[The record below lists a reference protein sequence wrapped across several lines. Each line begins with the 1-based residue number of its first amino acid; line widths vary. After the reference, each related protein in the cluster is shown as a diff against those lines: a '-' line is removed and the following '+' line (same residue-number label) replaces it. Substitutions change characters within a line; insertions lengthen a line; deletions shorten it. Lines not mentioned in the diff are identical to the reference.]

1 MQLAEVSIR
10 RPVLATVLS
19 LLVLLIGAVSFNR
32 LTVREYPKIDE
43 PVVTVSVRYAGASA
57 EVIESQVT
65 KPLEDSIAGID
76 AVDVITSISRAEQAQ
91 ISVRFRLEKDADAAA
106 AEVRDRTSRVRNR
119 LPQAIEEPVI
129 AKVEADA
136 FPVIW
141 LAFTSD
147 TLNPLQINDLVNRVV
162 KPRLQTVSGVA
173 DVRIFGERKYAMRVW
188 LDPDKL
194 AGYRLTTQDVE
205 DAIRRSNLELPAGR
219 IESQQREFSVT
230 SQTDL
235 TKPSQFEQIV
245 IRNVNGFP
253 VRLRDVA
260 RVQEG
265 AADERSAVRLNGR
278 RAISAGVIR
287 QATAN
292 PLQLSEGVREMI
304 PRLKADL
311 PPDVAIEIAN
321 DNSVFIDRSVKN
333 VYVTIAEAIVL
344 VALVIFVFLRTFR
357 ASIIPI
363 ITIPVSLIG
372 AFAMMALAGFTI
384 NTLTLLALVLAIG
397 LVVDDAIVMLEN
409 IYRHIEEGL
418 DPFSAAIKGA
428 REIGFA
434 VITMTMTLVAVYAP
448 LAFTP
453 GRTGRLF
460 VEFALALAGAVVVSG
475 FVALTLTP
483 MMCSKLLRH
492 NPKPGLFDRTMERW
506 LTALSNGYGRLLR
519 WIITARWR
527 PAPGNR
533 GVMAA
538 VKGGVLQARWIVV
551 GVMLFSALAIYLVMP
566 TMKQELSPLEDRGV
580 ILANVN
586 APDGSTLEYT
596 NRYAE
601 ALERIGQPYKEFD
614 RIFANVGNPTVA
626 QASVVYR
633 TVDWNERKRTTLE
646 IARELQ
652 PKFNALPGVN
662 AFPITPP
669 SLGQG
674 FRERPVN
681 FVIQTSDSYENL
693 SRVGRQLMEEIAK
706 NPGIISPD
714 VDLRLNKPELRIDV
728 DREKASDL
736 GVSVE
741 VVAKALETML
751 GGRNVTRY
759 KRDAEQYD
767 VIVQTQASGRTTPE
781 DIDGIYV
788 RGRNDAMIPLSSL
801 VKVRESVSPR
811 DLNHFG
817 QRRSLSITANLA
829 PDYSL
834 GQALTYMDQAA
845 ARVLKPGY
853 STDLNGTSREFRNSQ
868 GALAVVFVLA
878 LVFIFLVLA
887 AQFESFIDP
896 LVIMLS
902 VPLSMI
908 GALLALKWSGGS
920 LNVYSQIGLITLVG
934 LITKHGILIVEFA
947 NQLRGQ
953 GVELV
958 EALVKAASQ
967 RLRPILMT
975 TGAMVLGAV
984 PLALATGAGAES
996 RVQIGWVIVGGMSL
1010 GTALTIF
1017 VVPTMYMLFARAKV
1031 PGANKAEAKEQPGY
1045 HGDDDVAPNE
1055 AIPAK

>member
-1 MQLAEVSIR
+1 MQLPEISVR
-10 RPVLATVLS
+10 RPVFATVLS
-19 LLVLLIGAVSFNR
+19 LLVVLIGLVSFNR
-32 LTVREYPKIDE
+32 LAVREYPKIDE
-43 PVVTVSVRYAGASA
+43 PVVTVSVRYPGASA
-57 EVIESQVT
+57 EVIETQVT

-136 FPVIW
+136 FPVVF

-147 TLNPLQINDLVNRVV
+147 TLAPLQINDLVNRIV
-162 KPRLQTVSGVA
+162 KSRLQTVTGVA

-188 LDPDKL
+188 LDPDKMT
-194 AGYRLTTQDVE
+194 GYRLTTQDVE

-235 TKPSQFEQIV
+235 VRPSQFAEIV
-245 IRNVNGFP
+245 IKSVNGFP
-253 VRLRDVA
+253 VKVRDVA
-260 RVQEG
+260 RVQEA
-265 AADERSAVRLNGR
+265 AADERSRVRLNGKI
-278 RAISAGVIR
+278 AISAGVIR

-292 PLQLSEGVREMI
+292 PLTLSQGVRDMI

-311 PPDVAIEIAN
+311 PADVNIEIAN
-321 DNSVFIDRSVKN
+321 DNSLFIDRSVKN
-333 VYVTIAEAIVL
+333 VYRTITEAILL
-344 VALVIFVFLRTFR
+344 VALVIFFFLRTVR

-363 ITIPVSLIG
+363 VTIPVSLIG
-372 AFAMMALAGFTI
+372 TFAMMALAGFTI

-409 IYRHIEEGL
+409 IFRHIEEGL
-418 DPFSAAIKGA
+418 EPFSAAIKGA

-434 VITMTMTLVAVYAP
+434 IITMTLTLVAVYAP

-460 VEFALALAGAVVVSG
+460 IEFALALAGAVLVSG

-483 MMCSKLLRH
+483 MMCSQLLKH
-492 NPKPGLFDRTMERW
+492 NPKPNWFDRTMERL
-506 LTALSNGYGRLLR
+506 LTALAEGYARLLR
-519 WIITARWR
+519 WVLLRRWQ
-527 PAPGNR
+527 PGQ
-533 GVMAA
+533 GAA
-538 VKGGVLQARWIVV
+538 GRFVGMFMQARWLVV
-551 GVMLFSALAIYLVMP
+551 GVMLLSAVGIALVWP
-566 TMKQELSPLEDRGV
+566 TMRQELSPLEDRGT
-580 ILANVN
+580 ILATVN

-596 NRYAE
+596 DRYAQ
-601 ALERIGQPYKEFD
+601 ALERMGQSYKEFD
-614 RIFANVGNPTVA
+614 RIFANVGNPTVS

-633 TVDWNERKRTTLE
+633 AVDWEDRKRTTLE
-646 IARELQ
+646 MARELG
-652 PKFNALPGVN
+652 PKTNSLPGVN
-662 AFPITPP
+662 AFIVTPP

-674 FRERPVN
+674 FRERPLN

-693 SRVGRQLMEEIAK
+693 ARVARQMLDEMAK
-706 NPGIISPD
+706 NPGIVSPD
-714 VDLRLNKPELRIDV
+714 IDLRLNKPDLRIEV
-728 DREKASDL
+728 DRLKAADM

-767 VIVQTQASGRTTPE
+767 VIVQTQASGRSTPE
-781 DIDGIYV
+781 DIDSINV
-788 RGRNDAMIPLSSL
+788 RGRGDTMIPLSAL

-811 DLNHFG
+811 ELNHFG
-817 QRRSLSITANLA
+817 QRRSVSITANLS

-834 GQALTYMDQAA
+834 GQALAFMNQTAA
-845 ARVLKPGY
+845 SVLKPGY
-853 STDLNGTSREFRNSQ
+853 TTELNGTSREFRNSQ
-868 GALAVVFVLA
+868 GALAIVFVLA
-878 LVFIFLVLA
+878 LLFIFLVLA
-887 AQFESFIDP
+887 AQFESFVDP

-934 LITKHGILIVEFA
+934 LITKHGILIVEFT
-947 NQLRGQ
+947 NKLR
-953 GVELV
+953 
-958 EALVKAASQ
+958 EAGLEPVDAVIKAASQ

-975 TGAMVLGAV
+975 TGAMVLGAL
-984 PLALATGAGAES
+984 PLALASGAGAES

-1010 GTALTIF
+1010 GTVLTVF
-1017 VVPTMYMLFARAKV
+1017 VVPTMYMLFARARV
-1031 PGANKAEAKEQPGY
+1031 PGANKAQTSFKPREHHDELIAK
-1045 HGDDDVAPNE
+1045 
-1055 AIPAK
+1055 

>member
-10 RPVLATVLS
+10 RPVFATVLS
-19 LLVLLIGAVSFNR
+19 LLIVLIGAVSFNR
-32 LTVREYPKIDE
+32 LSVREYPKIDE

-76 AVDVITSISRAEQAQ
+76 AVDVITSISRADQAQ
-91 ISVRFRLEKDADAAA
+91 ISVRFRLEKDADSAA

-136 FPVIW
+136 FPVIQI
-141 LAFTSD
+141 AFSSESMTQ
-147 TLNPLQINDLVNRVV
+147 LQINDLVNRIV
-162 KPRLQTVSGVA
+162 KPRLQTVTGVA

-188 LDPDKL
+188 LDTDRL
-194 AGYRLTTQDVE
+194 ASYRLTPQDVE

-235 TKPSQFEQIV
+235 LKPAQFGEIV
-245 IRNVNGFP
+245 IKSVNGFP
-253 VRLRDVA
+253 VKLRDVA
-260 RVQEG
+260 RIQEG
-265 AADERSAVRLNGR
+265 AADERTAVRLNGR
-278 RAISAGVIR
+278 PAVAVGVIR

-292 PLQLSEGVREMI
+292 PLDLSKGVREVI
-304 PRLKADL
+304 PKLRADL
-311 PPDVAIEIAN
+311 PPDLLIDVAN

-333 VYVTIAEAIVL
+333 VYKTIAEAIGL
-344 VALVIFVFLRTFR
+344 VALVIFVFLRTPR

-363 ITIPVSLIG
+363 VTIPVSLVG
-372 AFAMMALAGFTI
+372 TFGLMALAGFSI

-409 IYRHIEEGL
+409 IFRHIEEGL
-418 DPFSAAIKGA
+418 DPFSAGIKGA

-434 VITMTMTLVAVYAP
+434 IVTMTATLVAVYAP

-483 MMCSKLLRH
+483 MMCTQLLRH
-492 NPKPGLFDRTMERW
+492 NPKPNRFDRTMERL
-506 LTALSNGYGRLLR
+506 LTSISDRYGAALR
-519 WIITARWR
+519 WVVTARYQ
-527 PAPGNR
+527 PLADEPGLSQQSMGQR
-533 GVMAA
+533 
-538 VKGGVLQARWIVV
+538 VKGVVLQARWIVI
-551 GVMLFSALAIYLVMP
+551 GVMLASALAIALIFP
-566 TMKQELSPLEDRGV
+566 TMKQELSPIEDRGV

-586 APDGSTLEYT
+586 APDGATLDYT
-596 NRYAE
+596 NRYAQ
-601 ALERIGQPYKEFD
+601 ALEKMGESYKEFD

-633 TVDWNERKRTTLE
+633 TVDWDERKRSTME
-646 IARELQ
+646 MARELQ
-652 PKFNALPGVN
+652 PKFNALPGVT

-674 FRERPVN
+674 VRERPLN

-693 SRVGRQLMEEIAK
+693 NTVVRQMLEEIAK
-706 NPGIISPD
+706 NPGIVSPD
-714 VDLRLNKPELRIDV
+714 VDLRLNKPELRIEVERD
-728 DREKASDL
+728 KAADL

-741 VVAKALETML
+741 VVAKAVETLL
-751 GGRNVTRY
+751 GGSNVTRY

-767 VIVQTQASGRTTPE
+767 VIVQTEASGRTTPE
-781 DIDGIYV
+781 DIDRIYV
-788 RGRNDAMIPLSSL
+788 RGRNDAVIPLSAL
-801 VKVRESVSPR
+801 VKVHESVSPR
-811 DLNHFG
+811 ELNHFG
-817 QRRSLSITANLA
+817 QRRSVSITASLA
-829 PDYSL
+829 GDYSL
-834 GQALTYMDQAA
+834 GEALTFMDQTAA
-845 ARVLKPGY
+845 KVLKTGY

-868 GALAVVFVLA
+868 GALAIVFVLA
-878 LVFIFLVLA
+878 LLFIFLVLA
-887 AQFESFIDP
+887 AQFESFVDP

-934 LITKHGILIVEFA
+934 LITKHGILIVEFT

-953 GVELV
+953 GMEMID
-958 EALVKAASQ
+958 ALVKASSQ
-967 RLRPILMT
+967 RLRPIMMT
-975 TGAMVLGAV
+975 TGAMVLGAL
-984 PLALATGAGAES
+984 PLALAHGAGAES
-996 RVQIGWVIVGGMSL
+996 RTQIGWVIVGGMSL
-1010 GTALTIF
+1010 GTLLTVF
-1017 VVPTMYMLFARAKV
+1017 VVPTMYTLFARQAI
-1031 PGANKAEAKEQPGY
+1031 PGANKTIAKEQPGHHQEPPEY
-1045 HGDDDVAPNE
+1045 VA
-1055 AIPAK
+1055 K

>member
-1 MQLAEVSIR
+1 MQLAETSIR
-10 RPVLATVLS
+10 RPVFATVLS
-19 LLVLLIGAVSFNR
+19 LLIVLVGAVSFNR

-76 AVDVITSISRAEQAQ
+76 GVDVITSISRADQGQ
-91 ISVRFRLEKDADAAA
+91 ISVRFRLEKDADSAA

-129 AKVEADA
+129 SKVEADA
-136 FPVIW
+136 FPVIQVGFSSES
-141 LAFTSD
+141 LTA
-147 TLNPLQINDLVNRVV
+147 LQINDLVNRIV
-162 KPRLQTVSGVA
+162 KPRLQTVTGVA

-188 LDPDKL
+188 LDSDKM
-194 AGYRLTTQDVE
+194 ASYRLTTQDVE

-235 TKPSQFEQIV
+235 VRPGQFGEIV
-245 IRNVNGFP
+245 IKNVNGFP
-253 VRLRDVA
+253 VKVRDVA

-265 AADERSAVRLNGR
+265 AADERTAVRLNGR
-278 RAISAGVIR
+278 PAVAVGVIR

-292 PLQLSEGVREMI
+292 PLDLSKGVRDVL
-304 PRLKADL
+304 PKLRADL
-311 PPDVAIEIAN
+311 PPDMLVDIAN
-321 DNSVFIDRSVKN
+321 DNSVFIDRSVRN
-333 VYVTIAEAIVL
+333 VYRTIIEAVIL
-344 VALVIFVFLRTFR
+344 VALVIFVFLRTMR

-363 ITIPVSLIG
+363 VTIPVSLIG
-372 AFAMMALAGFTI
+372 TFALMALAGFTI

-409 IYRHIEEGL
+409 IFRHIEEGM
-418 DPFSAAIKGA
+418 DPFSASIKGA

-434 VITMTMTLVAVYAP
+434 VITMTATLVAVYAP

-483 MMCSKLLRH
+483 MMCSQLLKH
-492 NPKPGLFDRTMERW
+492 NPKPNRFDRTMERL
-506 LTALSNGYGRLLR
+506 LTSLSDRYGQALR
-519 WIITARWR
+519 WVVTWR
-527 PAPGNR
+527 YRSANNGIGGR
-533 GVMAA
+533 MAGFA
-538 VKGGVLQARWIVV
+538 LQARWLVV
-551 GVMLFSALAIYLVMP
+551 AVMLLCAVAIALIFP

-586 APDGSTLEYT
+586 APDGATLDYT
-596 NRYAE
+596 NRYAQ
-601 ALERIGQPYKEFD
+601 ALEDMGKPFKEFD

-626 QASVVYR
+626 QATVVYR
-633 TVDWNERKRTTLE
+633 TIDWDDRKRST
-646 IARELQ
+646 IDMVRELQ
-652 PKFNALPGVN
+652 PKFNALPGVT

-681 FVIQTSDSYENL
+681 FVIQTSDSYQNL
-693 SRVGRQLMEEIAK
+693 NVVVRQMLDEIAK
-706 NPGIISPD
+706 NPGIVSPD
-714 VDLRLNKPELRIDV
+714 VDLRLNKPELRIEVERD
-728 DREKASDL
+728 KAADL

-741 VVAKALETML
+741 VVAKAIETLL

-767 VIVQTQASGRTTPE
+767 VIVQTQASGRSTPE
-781 DIDGIYV
+781 DIDRIYV

-811 DLNHFG
+811 ELNHFG
-817 QRRSLSITANLA
+817 QRRSVSITASLA
-829 PDYSL
+829 GDYSL
-834 GQALTYMDQAA
+834 GEALTFMDRTAGKI
-845 ARVLKPGY
+845 LKTGY
-853 STDLNGTSREFRNSQ
+853 STDLNGTSREFKNSQ
-868 GALAVVFVLA
+868 GALAIVFVLA

-887 AQFESFIDP
+887 AQFESFVDP

-908 GALLALKWSGGS
+908 GALLALQWSGGS

-934 LITKHGILIVEFA
+934 LITKHGILIVEFT
-947 NQLRGQ
+947 NQLRAG
-953 GVELV
+953 GMEMID
-958 EALVKAASQ
+958 ALVKASAQ

-984 PLALATGAGAES
+984 PLALADGAGAES
-996 RVQIGWVIVGGMSL
+996 RRQIGWVIVGGMSL
-1010 GTALTIF
+1010 GTLLTIV
-1017 VVPTMYMLFARAKV
+1017 VVPTMYTLFARRKT
-1031 PGANKAEAKEQPGY
+1031 PGANRKVAQEQSDGHALLPEYMAK
-1045 HGDDDVAPNE
+1045 
-1055 AIPAK
+1055 